1 MTRRIMVTVLA
12 VTVLAII
19 AFSVPA
25 ALSIRGEQRDRAVL
39 ELQREA
45 SIVAS
50 RVPTVGPI
58 DAASLAAD
66 VDPDHPLSFYGPD
79 GRLVWG
85 DGPDVADRVV
95 EVALGGDFAEG
106 RVGPDL
112 VAAVPVRRLSD
123 GSQVVFR
130 IEAPSSEGRAR
141 FLRSLAA
148 LAAAAVVVAA
158 SAAAVAFQLA
168 RRLNRPID
176 HLRRWASDAAAPPPP
191 PTGIAEL
198 DDLRADIIEGRSR
211 IDELLRRERSFSSDV
226 SHQLRTPVTAMRVAI
241 ETELTAPRAASDLV
255 LHEALD
261 QLDRLES
268 TITSLL
274 NLARHDRRQP
284 EALDLHALMCGRRTG
299 WTSMADV
306 VGRSVRIVGGPVTA
320 VTDPDAIGHI
330 ADVLVD
336 NALRHGQGVVV
347 VDVHHEPGIA
357 VIDVADDGRPP
368 VGGSMFGTASSDTG
382 HGLGLRL
389 AHSLAA
395 AIGADVSLLD
405 RANTTI
411 RVTVP
416 AP

>member
-1 MTRRIMVTVLA
+1 MTRRIMLTVLA

-25 ALSIRGEQRDRAVL
+25 ALSIRGAQGDRAVL
-39 ELQREA
+39 ALQREA

-50 RVPTVGPI
+50 RVPPAGPI
-58 DAASLAAD
+58 DAAALAVD

-85 DGPDVADRVV
+85 EGPAVADRVV
-95 EVALGGDFAEG
+95 EIALGGDFAEG
-106 RVGPDL
+106 RVGSDL

-130 IEAPSSEGRAR
+130 IEAPRSEGRAR
-141 FLRSLAA
+141 FVRSLAA
-148 LAAAAVVVAA
+148 LGAAAAVVVA

-176 HLRRWASDAAAPPPP
+176 QLRTWASDSDAPPPP
-191 PTGIAEL
+191 PTGIAEI
-198 DDLRADIIEGRSR
+198 DDLRADIIEGRTR
-211 IDELLRRERSFSSDV
+211 IDDLLRRERSFSSDV
-226 SHQLRTPVTAMRVAI
+226 SHQLRTPVAAMRVAI
-241 ETELTAPRAASDLV
+241 ETELTAPRDESTVV
-255 LHEALD
+255 LHESLD

-274 NLARHDRRQP
+274 NLARHDRRRP
-284 EALDLHALMCGRRTG
+284 EPVDLYALMCERRSG
-299 WTSMADV
+299 WASMAAV
-306 VGRSVRIVGGPVTA
+306 VGRSVQVAGGPVTV

-336 NALRHGQGVVV
+336 NALRHGAGSVVV
-347 VDVHHEPGIA
+347 TVHAEPGCVLVDVG
-357 VIDVADDGRPP
+357 DDGAHAAGL
-368 VGGSMFGTASSDTG
+368 VVFGGPSPDTG

-389 AHSLAA
+389 ANSLAA
-395 AIGADVSLLD
+395 AIGAELSLLD
-405 RANTTI
+405 RATTTI
-411 RVTVP
+411 RIAVP
-416 AP
+416 HR